1 MIEKLII
8 LLSQSPMI
16 KLVMLCVIADTIL
29 GCLRAIKYRKF
40 NSSVGIDGAIRK
52 VAMLAC
58 VVVLMVAD
66 VLININLITMI
77 PGDYTSI
84 LGIKKIGLC
93 EFFSLLFI
101 AYECISVL
109 KNMLLCGLP
118 VPKKLKELAG
128 RISGKYDS
136 RTSGGNRRSGT
147 AETAETA
154 ETEQRQSPVIINY

>member
-8 LLSQSPMI
+8 LLAQSPMI

-40 NSSVGIDGAIRK
+40 NSSIGIDGAIRK

-118 VPKKLKELAG
+118 VPKKLKGWLEDFLE
-128 RISGKYDS
+128 
-136 RTSGGNRRSGT
+136 NMT
-147 AETAETA
+147 AELPE
-154 ETEQRQSPVIINY
+154 ETEDREQNKGKAQS